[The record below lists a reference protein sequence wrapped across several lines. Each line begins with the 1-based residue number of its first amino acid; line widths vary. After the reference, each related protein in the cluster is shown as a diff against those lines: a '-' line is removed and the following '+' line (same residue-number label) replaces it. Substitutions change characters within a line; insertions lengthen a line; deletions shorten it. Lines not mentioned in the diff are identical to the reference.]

1 TRRFYVISSMEGED
15 RLPLLARNTSLM
27 EFEDDPKHGEYVLRH
42 VSQRRELFIAPIALY
57 GIHPPMA
64 RTLAEEW
71 YGSRVRGVF
80 MSTISKTM
88 CNRNCYNVHL
98 HSETISSFE
107 FGMYAGKQGFRR
119 RRESQQ
125 RSNIA
130 GASAVE
136 YCRTHRSASVW
147 NFVAVPMRHEHRL
160 TVNCFSVGRQSHFPE
175 INHPKASICVDIG
188 HWAGSSPASS
198 PVGGRNFQPGL
209 PSRVISITLKITPTI
224 WLGLVGSEV
233 PQRLNFL
240 SREVNVVVVGR
251 QPTHKEVALACIGRR
266 NRKQMCHSFNSN
278 IRQLESESNFTL
290 HEDCKSC
297 VSIYY
302 LESKASLGELI
313 NRRKKDR
320 DDSHQILRG
329 SLALKIALS
338 YFRALCRI
346 LCTIIINP
354 LATAL
359 RASVMNPQTKSAST
373 NSTMTLLF
381 LLLWVTLNLGACEAY
396 LSGGPGEPCV
406 GTIHLH
412 TNTSSSLTLIRDK
425 RWAFYTDNS
434 NSQYH
439 IAPSR
444 SFSLI
449 ARDLCRIVFASPMWR
464 NTCLANKDEEA
475 NKKCLQM
482 ASVLHERA
490 FIEPSKTAELWNR
503 AFTFFNHSSTPDSLI
518 NQSR

>member
-160 TVNCFSVGRQSHFPE
+160 
-175 INHPKASICVDIG
+175 
-188 HWAGSSPASS
+188 
-198 PVGGRNFQPGL
+198 
-209 PSRVISITLKITPTI
+209 ITLK
-224 WLGLVGSEV
+224 
-233 PQRLNFL
+233 
-240 SREVNVVVVGR
+240 
-251 QPTHKEVALACIGRR
+251 
-266 NRKQMCHSFNSN
+266 
-278 IRQLESESNFTL
+278 
-290 HEDCKSC
+290 
-297 VSIYY
+297 
-302 LESKASLGELI
+302 
-313 NRRKKDR
+313 
-320 DDSHQILRG
+320 LRFV
-329 SLALKIALS
+329 
-338 YFRALCRI
+338 Y
-346 LCTIIINP
+346 
-354 LATAL
+354 
-359 RASVMNPQTKSAST
+359 
-373 NSTMTLLF
+373 
-381 LLLWVTLNLGACEAY
+381 
-396 LSGGPGEPCV
+396 
-406 GTIHLH
+406 
-412 TNTSSSLTLIRDK
+412 LTLIRDK

-449 ARDLCRIVFASPMWR
+449 AYACISSIDCVLEAVRDLCRIVFASPMWR

-503 AFTFFNHSSTPDSLI
+503 AFTFFNHSTTPDSLI

>member
-1 TRRFYVISSMEGED
+1 
-15 RLPLLARNTSLM
+15 
-27 EFEDDPKHGEYVLRH
+27 
-42 VSQRRELFIAPIALY
+42 
-57 GIHPPMA
+57 
-64 RTLAEEW
+64 
-71 YGSRVRGVF
+71 
-80 MSTISKTM
+80 
-88 CNRNCYNVHL
+88 
-98 HSETISSFE
+98 
-107 FGMYAGKQGFRR
+107 
-119 RRESQQ
+119 
-125 RSNIA
+125 
-130 GASAVE
+130 
-136 YCRTHRSASVW
+136 
-147 NFVAVPMRHEHRL
+147 
-160 TVNCFSVGRQSHFPE
+160 
-175 INHPKASICVDIG
+175 
-188 HWAGSSPASS
+188 
-198 PVGGRNFQPGL
+198 
-209 PSRVISITLKITPTI
+209 
-224 WLGLVGSEV
+224 
-233 PQRLNFL
+233 
-240 SREVNVVVVGR
+240 
-251 QPTHKEVALACIGRR
+251 
-266 NRKQMCHSFNSN
+266 
-278 IRQLESESNFTL
+278 
-290 HEDCKSC
+290 
-297 VSIYY
+297 
-302 LESKASLGELI
+302 
-313 NRRKKDR
+313 
-320 DDSHQILRG
+320 
-329 SLALKIALS
+329 
-338 YFRALCRI
+338 
-346 LCTIIINP
+346 
-354 LATAL
+354 
-359 RASVMNPQTKSAST
+359 MNPQTKSAST